1 MRVAAPFLAVA
12 CIAALAGCGSSE
24 SGPVRPLA
32 DIPTSSASV
41 TASPT
46 TSATPTTSASPTPA
60 VAAGAGVGV
69 GSGADEAI
77 ARRGVRAVVPTT
89 TRRTTSKPPT
99 STKAAASKTTAKK
112 TTEKPASAYYKNCA
126 AVRAAG
132 KAPIHIGEPGY
143 AKHLDRDGD
152 GVGCE

>member
-1 MRVAAPFLAVA
+1 MRTAAPILATTCVA
-12 CIAALAGCGSSE
+12 LLAGCGSSA
-24 SGPVRPLA
+24 STSVRPLA
-32 DIPTSSASV
+32 DVPTSSASA
-41 TASPT
+41 TTNLT
-46 TSATPTTSASPTPA
+46 TSATATTSASPTPA
-60 VAAGAGVGV
+60 VAAGAGVGA

>member
-1 MRVAAPFLAVA
+1 VRTAAPIAAVA
-12 CIAALAGCGSSE
+12 CAAVLAGCGSST
-24 SGPVRPLA
+24 STSLRPLA
-32 DIPTSSASV
+32 DVPSISATATTSP

-46 TSATPTTSASPTPA
+46 TTPSATTPA
-60 VAAGAGVGV
+60 VAAGAGVGY

-77 ARRGVRAVVPTT
+77 ARRGVRAAVPTT

-99 STKAAASKTTAKK
+99 STKAATSKTTAKK

>member
-1 MRVAAPFLAVA
+1 MAAG
-12 CIAALAGCGSSE
+12 AG
-24 SGPVRPLA
+24 
-32 DIPTSSASV
+32 
-41 TASPT
+41 
-46 TSATPTTSASPTPA
+46 
-60 VAAGAGVGV
+60 AGAGVGY
-69 GSGADEAI
+69 GSGADEAV
-77 ARRGVRAVVPTT
+77 ARRAVRAAVPTT
-89 TRRTTSKPPT
+89 TRRSTSKPAT
-99 STKAAASKTTAKK
+99 STKAAPKTTAKK